1 MFDFIRTHQRMM
13 QFVLLL
19 VIFPSFAF
27 LGLEGYSRYGGDDNV
42 VATVGGQP
50 ITSEQVNEGHRQQVE
65 RLRQMF
71 GGQIDARMFDTPAAR
86 QSVLEGLVAQR
97 ALSAEVARNK
107 LSVPDQVL
115 QQNILAIPDMVGADG
130 KFDGER
136 YKALLAGQGMTP
148 AIYESRLRQDLAQQ
162 QLSGAIENTVIAPK
176 SLTTWLAE
184 INEQEREVQEL
195 RFKAADFSAKV
206 KLTDA
211 MLKDYYDKNPAA
223 FEIPEQVKAE
233 YVVLSMDTVA
243 AQISVGD
250 ADIKAYYDQN
260 QQRYS
265 TPEQRRA
272 SHILVA
278 ASKSAPAAE
287 KSAAKDKAAKLLE
300 QLRKSR
306 DPAEFARLAKANS
319 QDPGSAEKGGD
330 LGFFGPGMM
339 VKPFEEAAFKL
350 KPGEMSDLV
359 ESDFGYHIIKLTE
372 AKPGGKMAL
381 EQVKADIAGDIK
393 KQLAAKK
400 FTEMAETF
408 SNTVYEQADSLKPVA
423 DKLGLKIET
432 VAGLTRAGN
441 PAAAKAVY
449 NNPKFL
455 GALFGDDA
463 VRNKRNTEAVEVAA
477 STLIAGRVI
486 EHKPAA
492 KKPFDEVKPALAEQ
506 VTRREAQ
513 VLASKAGQEK
523 LAALQAKPDSAGFGE
538 VRTISRS
545 KNPDLRGEAA
555 TAILK
560 ADVSKLPAFVGT
572 ELPGE
577 GYGVYR
583 IGKVGQ
589 PAKPDAARRTAQ
601 EQQVV
606 GTLAQEEM
614 TAYVESLKKKAKVKF
629 KGAAAAVAPAT
640 DNPAPE
646 KK

>member
-1 MFDFIRTHQRMM
+1 
-13 QFVLLL
+13 
-19 VIFPSFAF
+19 
-27 LGLEGYSRYGGDDNV
+27 
-42 VATVGGQP
+42 
-50 ITSEQVNEGHRQQVE
+50 
-65 RLRQMF
+65 
-71 GGQIDARMFDTPAAR
+71 
-86 QSVLEGLVAQR
+86 
-97 ALSAEVARNK
+97 
-107 LSVPDQVL
+107 
-115 QQNILAIPDMVGADG
+115 
-130 KFDGER
+130 
-136 YKALLAGQGMTP
+136 
-148 AIYESRLRQDLAQQ
+148 
-162 QLSGAIENTVIAPK
+162 VIAPK

-195 RFKAADFSAKV
+195 RFNTADFSAKV

-233 YVVLSMDTVA
+233 YVVLSMGTVA

-278 ASKSAPAAE
+278 ANKSAPAAE

-339 VKPFEEAAFKL
+339 VKPFEDAVFKL

-372 AKPGGKMAL
+372 TKPGGKMTL
-381 EQVKADIAGDIK
+381 EQVKADIAADIK

-432 VAGLTRAGN
+432 VTGLTRAGN
-441 PAAAKAVY
+441 PAAPKAVY

-477 STLIAGRVI
+477 STLVAGRVF
-486 EHKPAA
+486 EHKPAG
-492 KKPFDEVKPALAEQ
+492 KKPFEDVKPALVEQ

-523 LAALQAKPDSAGFGE
+523 LAAMQAKPDSAGFGE
-538 VRTISRS
+538 VKTISRS

-560 ADVSKLPAFVGT
+560 ADVNKLPTFVGT

-583 IGKVGQ
+583 ISKVGQ
-589 PAKPDAARRTAQ
+589 PAKPDAARRSAQ
-601 EQQVV
+601 QQQVV

-614 TAYVESLKKKAKVKF
+614 SAYVESLKKKAKVKF
-629 KGAAAAVAPAT
+629 NGSAAAAPAT
-640 DNPAPE
+640 DSAAPE